1 VPWTAFAQVSSQ
13 PHLAQPNPL
22 VPPPSVVIVR
32 PNPAPDVA
40 EEARQRAY
48 NAIVGPYRDAQQLRL
63 QQQQYELQQLEIE
76 RQRLALQAEK
86 EAYERQQ
93 QARRQQSAPD
103 AQKKADQATKT
114 ETAKAYQREQEREQ
128 PEGVKDK
135 AYWAKLQREAKQ
147 RLESSK
153 KPSR

>member
-76 RQRLALQAEK
+76 RQKLALQAE
-86 EAYERQQ
+86 EQAYQEQLKAQAQRDLELWKQQ
-93 QARRQQSAPD
+93 QQKRGLQSKT
-103 AQKKADQATKT
+103 KKKH
-114 ETAKAYQREQEREQ
+114 
-128 PEGVKDK
+128 
-135 AYWAKLQREAKQ
+135 
-147 RLESSK
+147 
-153 KPSR
+153 